1 MSEVGITAG
10 SEGAQYRIE
19 INTDFTEPGWN
30 VGVMRQNA
38 SVDLSCKVKKIET
51 GEQVATIKIEIQKG
65 TLHPQ
70 LSNSSAVNELLVT
83 KITISE
89 MNKPEVAVV

>member
-1 MSEVGITAG
+1 M
-10 SEGAQYRIE
+10 
-19 INTDFTEPGWN
+19 P
-30 VGVMRQNA
+30 
-38 SVDLSCKVKKIET
+38 
-51 GEQVATIKIEIQKG
+51 TIKIEIQKG

-83 KITISE
+83 KITMSE